1 MIGRGVA
8 YRKTEEADLCWSDMV
23 ETGVLFIG
31 RGVAYRK
38 TGLQGYCSSPPS
50 TPPASTSYCSST
62 VDLLQPPPA
71 TINPR
76 APVHPASTA
85 RYSTGYCSTSPLH
98 GLLFNHPSI
107 GYCSSSPPPSTV
119 HSALHGV
126 VLFILPS
133 TGSCSSSP
141 NRLDRS
147 GSRSSSGNT
156 TGSCSSNPHR
166 ELFIETPQQRS
177 LYIQRQHHEV
187 LFIHPHRSL
196 FIHTPPATLTVN
208 LEAASIGFS

>member
-1 MIGRGVA
+1 MRRVHREGCGVLQNGGNGPP
-8 YRKTEEADLCWSDMV
+8 TV

-38 TGLQGYCSSPPS
+38 TGLHGILFI
-50 TPPASTSYCSST
+50 ST
-62 VDLLQPPPA
+62 VDLLQPPRA
-71 TINPR
+71 TADLLQPPR

-98 GLLFNHPSI
+98 GLLFNHPFT
-107 GYCSSSPPPSTV
+107 GYCLSSPPPSTV
-119 HSALHGV
+119 HPALHRL

-147 GSRSSSGNT
+147 GSCSSRGNT
-156 TGSCSSNPHR
+156 TGFCSSTPTGNCSSKP
-166 ELFIETPQQRS
+166 PQQRS
-177 LYIQRQHHEV
+177 LFIQRQHRLASVSSSSEGIARSGSV
-187 LFIHPHRSL
+187 NSHRS
-196 FIHTPPATLTVN
+196 IARV
-208 LEAASIGFS
+208 

>member
-8 YRKTEEADLCWSDMV
+8 YRKTEEIDLCWSATV

-38 TGLQGYCSSPPS
+38 TGLHGILFISTVDPLQPPRATVHPPS
-50 TPPASTSYCSST
+50 TSSS
-62 VDLLQPPPA
+62 LHLRLF
-71 TINPR
+71 I
-76 APVHPASTA
+76 
-85 RYSTGYCSTSPLH
+85 H
-98 GLLFNHPSI
+98 GLLFIQPPPRATPPATVQPTLST

-126 VLFILPS
+126 VLLILPS

-147 GSRSSSGNT
+147 GSCSSRGNT
-156 TGSCSSNPHR
+156 TGSCSS
-166 ELFIETPQQRS
+166 TPTGNCSSKPPLQC
-177 LYIQRQHHEV
+177 
-187 LFIHPHRSL
+187 SL
-196 FIHTPPATLTVN
+196 FIKGRRQQCL
-208 LEAASIGFS
+208 IGFS